1 VLIFYTQEKRGIMQV
16 LAMVFI
22 NNSKIKNAR
31 QNPFVVH
38 ALDSVKKG
46 HFKTPLLLLLILW

>member
-1 VLIFYTQEKRGIMQV
+1 MQM

-22 NNSKIKNAR
+22 NNSKIKNAKC
-31 QNPFVVH
+31 NAFVVR

-46 HFKTPLLLLLILW
+46 HFKTPLLLLLLLMLW